1 MFAVIATGGK
11 QYRVAPGDVIRVEK
25 LNIDEGDNVDF
36 VNVLM
41 VDDGENTSVGTP
53 YVDGGKV
60 SGKVRSQGRAKKIE
74 IIKFRRRKNYRK
86 KLGHRQAYT
95 EVEITTINS

>member
-25 LNIDEGDNVDF
+25 LNVEEGDNIDF
-36 VNVLM
+36 ANVLM
-41 VDDGENTSVGTP
+41 VDNGENTIVGTP
-53 YVDGGKV
+53 YVEGGKV
-60 SGKVRSQGRAKKIE
+60 SGKIRSQGRAKKIE
-74 IIKFRRRKNYRK
+74 IVKFRRRKNYRK